1 MKVYVGSKTYNF
13 QGRLKVEKL
22 LHKLN
27 LHPQSNI
34 VIRNGEIVTEDEY
47 LEPEDEV
54 EIIHAISGG

>member
-13 QGRLKVEKL
+13 QGRLKVEEL

>member
-1 MKVYVGSKTYNF
+1 MRVTVGSKTYHF
-13 QGRLKVEKL
+13 QDRLKVEEL
-22 LHKLN
+22 LDKLN